1 MSAAT
6 KKSPLKLPTPSEI
19 TSAYLHIPFCS
30 HKCDFCDFAAFA
42 GLDHLEDAYADVVVK
57 EIAERLS
64 HSKTHQLSSVFYGGG
79 TPGLMAPS
87 NLRKIHEALRQHTNL
102 DTDCETS
109 LETTPHAITAEKLK
123 SWSQLGINRLS
134 IGIESLDDDEL
145 TAMGR
150 DHTRSQAF
158 DGIQKALDSS
168 ITNVSIDLM
177 YGLPTQTKESWTRT
191 LSDVIALSKH
201 PSIKHVSAYGLHL
214 ASNSPL
220 YSRFPRGSPQ
230 FPNDD
235 QFCDMFDQ
243 LVETLTNNGFTHYEV
258 SNFAKPGFE
267 SRHNLGYW
275 QNHEYLGFGVS
286 AHRYIDGV
294 RSSNWRSLKKYM
306 NDPRGSE
313 TSELIDEQTRIKEA
327 IMLGLRMRK
336 GINLADFKRDYGIDL
351 ELEFSA
357 QVAKLTA
364 GGLLTKTG
372 GHLAISHQ
380 AVVLSNDVIV
390 EFM

>member
-1 MSAAT
+1 M
-6 KKSPLKLPTPSEI
+6 PTPSEI

-42 GLDHLEDAYADVVVK
+42 GLDHLEDAYAVVVEK
-57 EIAERLS
+57 EIAERLATS
-64 HSKTHQLSSVFYGGG
+64 EQRHTLSSIFYGGG
-79 TPGLMAPS
+79 TPGLMAPA
-87 NLRKIHEALRQHTNL
+87 NLSKIHNSLRQHTKFAP
-102 DTDCETS
+102 DCETS
-109 LETTPHAITAEKLK
+109 LETTPHAITTDKLK
-123 SWSQLGINRLS
+123 SWNEIGINRLS
-134 IGIESLDDDEL
+134 IGIESLNDDEL
-145 TAMGR
+145 VAMGR
-150 DHTRSQAF
+150 DHTRQQAF
-158 DGIQKALDSS
+158 DGITKALDSQIKNIS
-168 ITNVSIDLM
+168 LDLM
-177 YGLPTQTKESWTRT
+177 YGLPTQTKQSWNRT
-191 LSDVIALSKH
+191 LSDIVALAKN

-220 YSRFPRGSPQ
+220 YSRFPKGSPQ

-235 QFCDMFDQ
+235 LFSDMFDE
-243 LVETLTNNGFTHYEV
+243 LVETLTNSGFTHYEV

-275 QNHEYLGFGVS
+275 QNHQYLGFGVS
-286 AHRYIDGV
+286 AHRYVNGA

-306 NDPRGSE
+306 NDPLGSE
-313 TSELIDEQTRIKEA
+313 TFEPIDEPTRIKEG

-336 GINLADFKRDYGIDL
+336 GINLAEFKRDYGIDL
-351 ELEFSA
+351 EHEFAA

-372 GHLAISHQ
+372 GHLAISRQ
-380 AVVLSNDVIV
+380 AVIISNDVIV